1 MKSDKGL
8 ELIVLAKNF
17 AHMAHTGQFRK
28 DGKTLYFTH
37 VDGVAR
43 SVQPQTPENIA
54 AAYLHDVIEDTKY
67 TLSDLTKIGIPDK
80 VVDAVNRLTKTKG
93 IDYMMYLSSIKNNP
107 IARAVKIADM
117 KYNLNDTPSEKQKQ
131 KYIAGLEYLA

>member
-1 MKSDKGL
+1 MKDKL
-8 ELIVLAKNF
+8 EMIVTARNF
-17 AHMAHTGQFRK
+17 AQMAHTGQFRR
-28 DGKTLYFTH
+28 DGKTPYFQH

-54 AAYLHDVIEDTKY
+54 AAYLHDVVEDTSY
-67 TLSDLTKIGIPDK
+67 TLNDLSRIGMPDK

-93 IDYMMYLSSIKNNP
+93 VDYMMYLSSIKNNP

-117 KYNLNDTPSEKQKQ
+117 KYNLNDTPTEKQKK
-131 KYIAGLEYLA
+131 KYLEGLEYLA